1 MSKKTAG
8 QKPAVS
14 RGATAVTAAVAE
26 PTLPVVEQSAPAAP
40 EIVAGPVLPIETA
53 VEPVKAKAPAKV
65 PATVS
70 EKNLFPCDITL
81 RNHSAMPVVET
92 ATNAYVGAGNS
103 VTVTLHSKEQLHNM
117 RQNLEELAARNYFDP
132 ALLSID
138 GLPVA

>member
-1 MSKKTAG
+1 MTKKTAG

-14 RGATAVTAAVAE
+14 RDATAVTAAVAE
-26 PTLPVVEQSAPAAP
+26 PTLPVVEQSTPAAP
-40 EIVAGPVLPIETA
+40 EAVAGPVPPVEDAAEQDA
-53 VEPVKAKAPAKV
+53 VQASAEL

-70 EKNLFPCDITL
+70 EKSLFPLEVTL
-81 RNHSAMPVVET
+81 RNHSTIPVVET
-92 ATNAYVGAGNS
+92 ATNAYIGAGNS

-117 RQNLEELAARNYFDP
+117 RQNFEELAARNYFDP